1 MENLILPK
9 RMTNMALHNRYMMLV
24 IRTAWVAAWLCIPI
38 TSWGSEKPLL
48 LPEVLASVKKMYP
61 PFLAALIDQDIAKG
75 RIRQALGSFDL
86 NLNSGGAQSLAG
98 PNDGAAGY
106 ALLDQP
112 LPFWGGS
119 VYGGYTSYAD
129 YYLLSSGY
137 LPNYRK
143 NNSLG
148 NSEGVGLVGMRI
160 PLLRDGVIDERRAK
174 LWQAKIDQELADPVI
189 LRQYLDFIRAATI
202 SYYTW
207 LASGQRLALTE
218 ELLRIAQDRD
228 SAIAEQVRFGAA
240 APIVQVNNQQM
251 VVSREIALV
260 LAKRKFQASAIEL
273 SLFYRTL
280 ESSQPII
287 AQRKRVPKAFPP
299 QPKMEESRM
308 TADLAKAVFQR
319 PEMRRIELLLK
330 KADIDQKLA
339 KNTLLPNLDIGLLA
353 AQPAFYGDTEL
364 EGLVQLK
371 MPLQQREAEGRV
383 VVADSAISRL
393 NLEKQFTR
401 DRIVADV
408 RDAFISVDA
417 AHQALMKTRRNIDL
431 AHQLESAEQERMKLG
446 ATDMLNLQIRE
457 QFAFDAEVMGV
468 EAQADYFRA
477 QANYDAAVVAD
488 APTTFAK

>member
-1 MENLILPK
+1 MNAQPMVSRWPRSYAPLLLWASISLLSYGA
-9 RMTNMALHNRYMMLV
+9 T
-24 IRTAWVAAWLCIPI
+24 
-38 TSWGSEKPLL
+38 EKPLL
-48 LPEVLASVKKMYP
+48 LPEVLTSVKKQYP

-86 NLNSGGAQSLAG
+86 NLNSGGAKSLAG
-98 PNDGAAGY
+98 PNNGAAGY
-106 ALLDQP
+106 AILDQP
-112 LPFWGGS
+112 FPFWGGN

-137 LPNYRK
+137 LPNYNK

-148 NSEGVGLVGMRI
+148 NSEGVGLVGLRI
-160 PLLRDGVIDERRAK
+160 PLLKDGVIDERRAK

-189 LRQYLDFIRAATI
+189 LRQYLDFVRAATI

-218 ELLRIAQDRD
+218 DLLRIAQDRD
-228 SAIAEQVRFGAA
+228 AEQVKLGAA

-251 VVSREIALV
+251 VVSREIAMV
-260 LAKRKFQASAIEL
+260 VAKRRFQASAIEL

-280 ESSQPII
+280 ESAQPII
-287 AQRKRVPKAFPP
+287 APRERLPKNFPP
-299 QPKMEESRM
+299 QLQLEENRM

-330 KADIDQKLA
+330 KADIDQRLA
-339 KNTLLPNLDIGLLA
+339 KNSLLPNLDVGLLA
-353 AQPAFYGDTEL
+353 AQPAFYGQTEL

-383 VVADSAISRL
+383 EVADSAISRL

-408 RDAFISVDA
+408 RDAFVSVDA
-417 AHQALMKTRRNIDL
+417 AYHALKKTHRNVDL
-431 AHQLESAEQERMKLG
+431 ARQLQSAEQERLKLG
-446 ATDMLNLQIRE
+446 ATDLLNLQIRE
-457 QFAFDAEVMGV
+457 QFTFDAEVLGV

-477 QANYDAAVVAD
+477 QANYDAAIAAD

>member
-1 MENLILPK
+1 MKNNTLSLVWWLAGLLLPLI
-9 RMTNMALHNRYMMLV
+9 
-24 IRTAWVAAWLCIPI
+24 
-38 TSWGSEKPLL
+38 SFGSEKPLL
-48 LPEVLASVKKMYP
+48 LPEVLASVKKQYP

-86 NLNSGGAQSLAG
+86 NLNSGGAKSLAG
-98 PNDGAAGY
+98 PNNGTAGY
-106 ALLDQP
+106 AILDQP
-112 LPFWGGS
+112 FPFWGGN

-137 LPNYRK
+137 LPNYNK
-143 NNSLG
+143 NNSIG
-148 NSEGVGLVGMRI
+148 DSAGVGLVGIKI

-189 LRQYLDFIRAATI
+189 LRQYLDFVRAATI

-207 LASGQRLALTE
+207 MASGQRLNLTE

-228 SAIAEQVRFGAA
+228 SAIAEQVKRGAA

-260 LAKRKFQASAIEL
+260 VAKRRFQASAIEL

-280 ESSQPII
+280 ESAQPII
-287 AQRKRVPKAFPP
+287 ASRERVPKIFPP
-299 QPKMEESRM
+299 QPLPEESRM
-308 TADLAKAVFQR
+308 RADLAKAVFQR

-330 KADIDQKLA
+330 KADIDQRLA
-339 KNTLLPNLDIGLLA
+339 KNTLLPNLDVGLLA
-353 AQPAFYGDTEL
+353 AQPAFYGQTEL
-364 EGLVQLK
+364 EGLVQFK

-383 VVADSAISRL
+383 EVADSALSRL

-408 RDAFISVDA
+408 RDAFVAVDA
-417 AHQALMKTRRNIDL
+417 AHQALKKTHRNVDL
-431 AHQLESAEQERMKLG
+431 ARQLQSAEYERLKLG
-446 ATDMLNLQIRE
+446 ATDLLNLQIRE
-457 QFAFDAEVMGV
+457 QFTFDAEMLEV
-468 EAQADYFRA
+468 EAHADYFRA
-477 QANYDAAVVAD
+477 QANYDAAIAAD

>member
-1 MENLILPK
+1 MREQTVPFRRPQQAVSLL
-9 RMTNMALHNRYMMLV
+9 L
-24 IRTAWVAAWLCIPI
+24 WVF
-38 TSWGSEKPLL
+38 GSLACLEATEKPLL
-48 LPEVLASVKKMYP
+48 LPEVLASVKKQYP
-61 PFLAALIDQDIAKG
+61 PFLAALIDQDLAKG

-86 NLNSGGAQSLAG
+86 NLNSGGAKSLAG

-106 ALLDQP
+106 AILDQP
-112 LPFWGGS
+112 FPFWGGN

-137 LPNYRK
+137 LPNYNK

-148 NSEGVGLVGMRI
+148 NSEGVGLVGLRI
-160 PLLRDGVIDERRAK
+160 PLLKDGVIDERRAK
-174 LWQAKIDQELADPVI
+174 LWQAKIDEELADPVI

-207 LASGQRLALTE
+207 LASGHRLALTE
-218 ELLRIAQDRD
+218 ELLRIAKDRD
-228 SAIAEQVRFGAA
+228 SAITEQVKLGAA

-251 VVSREIALV
+251 VVSREIAMV
-260 LAKRKFQASAIEL
+260 VAKRRFQASAIEL

-280 ESSQPII
+280 ESAQPII
-287 AQRKRVPKAFPP
+287 AARDRLPKSFPP
-299 QPKMEESRM
+299 QPLMEESRM
-308 TADLAKAVFQR
+308 TSDLAKAVFQR

-330 KADIDQKLA
+330 KADIDHRLA
-339 KNTLLPNLDIGLLA
+339 KNSLLPNLDIGLLA
-353 AQPAFYGDTEL
+353 AQPAFYGQTEL

-383 VVADSAISRL
+383 DVADSTISRL

-408 RDAFISVDA
+408 RDAFVAVDA
-417 AHQALMKTRRNIDL
+417 AYHALQKTRRNVDL
-431 AHQLESAEQERMKLG
+431 TRQLQTAEQERLKLG
-446 ATDMLNLQIRE
+446 ATDLLNLQIRE
-457 QFAFDAEVMGV
+457 QFTFDAEVLEV

-477 QANYDAAVVAD
+477 QANYDAAVAGD

>member
-1 MENLILPK
+1 
-9 RMTNMALHNRYMMLV
+9 MTNKARHNRWMKLATQ
-24 IRTAWVAAWLCIPI
+24 TACVAIYLCIPV
-38 TSWGSEKPLL
+38 SLRASEKPLL
-48 LPEVLASVKKMYP
+48 LPEVLASVKKQYP

-86 NLNSGGAQSLAG
+86 NLNSGGAKSLAG
-98 PNDGAAGY
+98 PNNGAAGY
-106 ALLDQP
+106 AILDQP

-137 LPNYRK
+137 LPNYNK

-148 NSEGVGLVGMRI
+148 NSEGVGLVGLRI

-207 LASGQRLALTE
+207 VASGHRLALTE

-228 SAIAEQVRFGAA
+228 TAIAEQIKLGAT

-251 VVSREIALV
+251 VVSREIAMV
-260 LAKRKFQASAIEL
+260 VAKRRFQASAIEL
-273 SLFYRTL
+273 SLFYRTP

-287 AQRKRVPKAFPP
+287 AQRGRLPKNFPP
-299 QPKMEESRM
+299 QPLFEESRM

-319 PEMRRIELLLK
+319 PEMRRIELLIE
-330 KADIDQKLA
+330 KADIDQRLA
-339 KNTLLPNLDIGLLA
+339 KNTLLPNLDVGLLA
-353 AQPAFYGDTEL
+353 AQPAFYGETEL

-383 VVADSAISRL
+383 DVANSAMSRL

-408 RDAFISVDA
+408 RDAFVSVDA
-417 AHQALMKTRRNIDL
+417 AYDALKKTQRNVAL
-431 AHQLESAEQERMKLG
+431 ARQLQSAEQERLKLG
-446 ATDMLNLQIRE
+446 ATDLLNLQIRE
-457 QFAFDAEVMGV
+457 QFTFDAEVLGV
-468 EAQADYFRA
+468 DAQADYFRA
-477 QANYDAAVVAD
+477 QANYDAAVAAD

>member
-1 MENLILPK
+1 MSARSRVSGWLLHYAALLLWLGFSLASQGA
-9 RMTNMALHNRYMMLV
+9 TN
-24 IRTAWVAAWLCIPI
+24 
-38 TSWGSEKPLL
+38 KPLL
-48 LPEVLASVKKMYP
+48 LPEVLTSVKKQYP

-86 NLNSGGAQSLAG
+86 NLNSGGAKSLAG

-106 ALLDQP
+106 AILDQP
-112 LPFWGGS
+112 FPFWGGN

-137 LPNYRK
+137 LPNYNK

-148 NSEGVGLVGMRI
+148 NSEGVGLVGLRI
-160 PLLRDGVIDERRAK
+160 PLLKDGVIDERRAK

-207 LASGQRLALTE
+207 LASGHRLALTE
-218 ELLRIAQDRD
+218 ELLRIAQVRD
-228 SAIAEQVRFGAA
+228 SAIAEQVKLGAA

-260 LAKRKFQASAIEL
+260 VAKRRFQASAIEL

-280 ESSQPII
+280 ESAQPII
-287 AQRKRVPKAFPP
+287 AGRERLPKQFPP
-299 QPKMEESRM
+299 QNQLENSRM
-308 TADLAKAVFQR
+308 NADLAKAVFQR

-330 KADIDQKLA
+330 KADIDHRLA
-339 KNTLLPNLDIGLLA
+339 KNSLLPNLDVGLLA
-353 AQPAFYGDTEL
+353 AQPAFYGQTEL

-383 VVADSAISRL
+383 DVADSTISRL
-393 NLEKQFTR
+393 NLEKRFTQ

-408 RDAFISVDA
+408 RDSFVAVDA
-417 AHQALMKTRRNIDL
+417 AYNALGKTRRNVDL
-431 AHQLESAEQERMKLG
+431 ARQLQTAEQERLKLG
-446 ATDMLNLQIRE
+446 ATDLLNLQIRE
-457 QFAFDAEVMGV
+457 QFTFDAEVLEV

-477 QANYDAAVVAD
+477 QANYDAAVAAD

>member
-1 MENLILPK
+1 MVPIWLRTCAPLLSWIGFS
-9 RMTNMALHNRYMMLV
+9 LV
-24 IRTAWVAAWLCIPI
+24 SLGAT
-38 TSWGSEKPLL
+38 EKPLL
-48 LPEVLASVKKMYP
+48 LPEVLASVKKQYP

-86 NLNSGGAQSLAG
+86 NLSGGGAKSLAG

-106 ALLDQP
+106 AILDQP
-112 LPFWGGS
+112 LPFWGGN

-137 LPNYRK
+137 LPNYNK

-148 NSEGVGLVGMRI
+148 NSEGVGLVGLRI
-160 PLLRDGVIDERRAK
+160 PLLKDGVIDERRAK

-207 LASGQRLALTE
+207 LASGNRLALTE
-218 ELLRIAQDRD
+218 ELLRIAQVRD
-228 SAIAEQVRFGAA
+228 SAIAEQVKFGAA

-260 LAKRKFQASAIEL
+260 VAKRRFQASAIEL

-280 ESSQPII
+280 ESAQPII
-287 AQRKRVPKAFPP
+287 ASRERLPKNFPP
-299 QPKMEESRM
+299 QPPMEESRM

-330 KADIDQKLA
+330 KTDIDQRLA
-339 KNTLLPNLDIGLLA
+339 QNSILPNLDIGLLA
-353 AQPAFYGDTEL
+353 AQPAFYGQTEL
-364 EGLVQLK
+364 EGLVQVR

-383 VVADSAISRL
+383 DVANSAISRL

-408 RDAFISVDA
+408 RDAFVSVDA
-417 AHQALMKTRRNIDL
+417 AYHALKKTHRNVDL
-431 AHQLESAEQERMKLG
+431 ARQLQSAEQERLKLG
-446 ATDMLNLQIRE
+446 ATDLLNLQIRE
-457 QFAFDAEVMGV
+457 QFTFDAEVLEV

-477 QANYDAAVVAD
+477 QANYDAAVAGD

>member
-1 MENLILPK
+1 
-9 RMTNMALHNRYMMLV
+9 MTNKARNNRWKKLA
-24 IRTAWVAAWLCIPI
+24 TQAACVAICFCIPV
-38 TSWGSEKPLL
+38 SLRASEKPLL
-48 LPEVLASVKKMYP
+48 LPEVLASVKKQYP

-86 NLNSGGAQSLAG
+86 NLNSGGAKSLAG
-98 PNDGAAGY
+98 PNNGAAGY
-106 ALLDQP
+106 AILDQP

-137 LPNYRK
+137 LPNYNK

-148 NSEGVGLVGMRI
+148 NSEGVGLVGLRI

-207 LASGQRLALTE
+207 VASGHRLALTE

-228 SAIAEQVRFGAA
+228 TAIAEQIKLGAT

-251 VVSREIALV
+251 VVSREIAMV
-260 LAKRKFQASAIEL
+260 VAKRRFQASAIEL
-273 SLFYRTL
+273 SLFYRTP

-287 AQRKRVPKAFPP
+287 AQRGRLPKNFPP
-299 QPKMEESRM
+299 QPLFEESRM

-319 PEMRRIELLLK
+319 PEMRRIELLIK
-330 KADIDQKLA
+330 KADIDQRLA
-339 KNTLLPNLDIGLLA
+339 KNTLLPNLDVGLLA
-353 AQPAFYGDTEL
+353 AQPAFYGETEL

-383 VVADSAISRL
+383 DVANSAMSRL

-408 RDAFISVDA
+408 RDAFVSVDA
-417 AHQALMKTRRNIDL
+417 AYDALKKTQRNVAL
-431 AHQLESAEQERMKLG
+431 ARQLQSAEQERLKLG
-446 ATDMLNLQIRE
+446 ATDLLNLQIRE
-457 QFAFDAEVMGV
+457 QFTFDAEVLGV
-468 EAQADYFRA
+468 DAQADYFRA
-477 QANYDAAVVAD
+477 QANYDAAVAAD

>member
-1 MENLILPK
+1 MSARSRVSGWPLHYAALLLW
-9 RMTNMALHNRYMMLV
+9 MGFSLASQGATN
-24 IRTAWVAAWLCIPI
+24 
-38 TSWGSEKPLL
+38 KPLL
-48 LPEVLASVKKMYP
+48 LPEVLTSVKKQYP

-86 NLNSGGAQSLAG
+86 NLNSGGAKSLAG

-106 ALLDQP
+106 AILDQP
-112 LPFWGGS
+112 FPFWGGN

-137 LPNYRK
+137 LPNYNK

-148 NSEGVGLVGMRI
+148 NSEGVGLVGLRI
-160 PLLRDGVIDERRAK
+160 PLLKDGVIDERRAK

-207 LASGQRLALTE
+207 LASGHRLALTE
-218 ELLRIAQDRD
+218 ELLRIAQVRD
-228 SAIAEQVRFGAA
+228 SAIAEQVKLGAA

-260 LAKRKFQASAIEL
+260 VAKRRFQASAIEL

-280 ESSQPII
+280 ESAQPII
-287 AQRKRVPKAFPP
+287 AGRERLPKQFPP
-299 QPKMEESRM
+299 QNQLENSRM
-308 TADLAKAVFQR
+308 NADLAKAVFQR

-330 KADIDQKLA
+330 KADIDHRLA
-339 KNTLLPNLDIGLLA
+339 KNSLLPNLDVGLLA
-353 AQPAFYGDTEL
+353 AQPAFYGQTEL

-383 VVADSAISRL
+383 DVADSTISRL
-393 NLEKQFTR
+393 NLEKRFTQ

-408 RDAFISVDA
+408 RDSFVAVDA
-417 AHQALMKTRRNIDL
+417 AYNALGKTRRNVDL
-431 AHQLESAEQERMKLG
+431 ARQLQTAEQERLKLG
-446 ATDMLNLQIRE
+446 ATDLLNLQIRE
-457 QFAFDAEVMGV
+457 QFTFDAEVLEV

-477 QANYDAAVVAD
+477 QANYDAAVAAD

>member
-1 MENLILPK
+1 MSARSRVSGWLLHYAALLLW
-9 RMTNMALHNRYMMLV
+9 MGFSLASQGATN
-24 IRTAWVAAWLCIPI
+24 
-38 TSWGSEKPLL
+38 KPLL
-48 LPEVLASVKKMYP
+48 LPEVLTSVKKQYP

-86 NLNSGGAQSLAG
+86 NLNSGGAKSLAG

-106 ALLDQP
+106 AILDQP
-112 LPFWGGS
+112 FPFWGGN

-137 LPNYRK
+137 LPNYNK

-148 NSEGVGLVGMRI
+148 NSEGVGLVGLRI
-160 PLLRDGVIDERRAK
+160 PLLKDGVIDERRAK

-207 LASGQRLALTE
+207 LASGHRLALTE
-218 ELLRIAQDRD
+218 ELLRIAQVRD
-228 SAIAEQVRFGAA
+228 SAIAEQVKLGAA

-260 LAKRKFQASAIEL
+260 VAKRRFQASAIEL

-280 ESSQPII
+280 ESAQPII
-287 AQRKRVPKAFPP
+287 AGRERLPKQFPP
-299 QPKMEESRM
+299 QNQLENSRM
-308 TADLAKAVFQR
+308 NADLAKAVFQR

-330 KADIDQKLA
+330 KADIDHRLA
-339 KNTLLPNLDIGLLA
+339 KNSLLPNLDVGLLA
-353 AQPAFYGDTEL
+353 AQPAFYGQTEL

-383 VVADSAISRL
+383 DVADSTISRL
-393 NLEKQFTR
+393 NLEKRFTQ

-408 RDAFISVDA
+408 RDSFVAVDA
-417 AHQALMKTRRNIDL
+417 AYNALGKTRRNVDL
-431 AHQLESAEQERMKLG
+431 ARQLQTAEQERLKLG
-446 ATDMLNLQIRE
+446 ATDLLNLQIRE
-457 QFAFDAEVMGV
+457 QFTFDAEVLEV

-477 QANYDAAVVAD
+477 QANYDAAVAAD

>member
-1 MENLILPK
+1 
-9 RMTNMALHNRYMMLV
+9 MLLWFGCSLV
-24 IRTAWVAAWLCIPI
+24 
-38 TSWGSEKPLL
+38 SQGSTEKPLL
-48 LPEVLASVKKMYP
+48 LPEVLASVKKQYP

-86 NLNSGGAQSLAG
+86 NLNSGGAKSLAG

-106 ALLDQP
+106 AILDQP
-112 LPFWGGS
+112 FPFWGGN

-137 LPNYRK
+137 LPNYNK

-148 NSEGVGLVGMRI
+148 NSEGVGLVGLRI
-160 PLLRDGVIDERRAK
+160 PLLKDGVIDERRAK
-174 LWQAKIDQELADPVI
+174 LWQAKIDEELADPVI

-207 LASGQRLALTE
+207 LASGHRLALTE
-218 ELLRIAQDRD
+218 ELLRIAKDRD
-228 SAIAEQVRFGAA
+228 SAITEQVKLGAA

-251 VVSREIALV
+251 VVSREIAMV
-260 LAKRKFQASAIEL
+260 VAKRRFQASAIEL

-280 ESSQPII
+280 ESAQPII
-287 AQRKRVPKAFPP
+287 AARDRLPKSFPP
-299 QPKMEESRM
+299 QPLMEESRM
-308 TADLAKAVFQR
+308 TSDLAKAVFQR

-330 KADIDQKLA
+330 KADIDHRLA
-339 KNTLLPNLDIGLLA
+339 KNSLLPNLDIGLLA
-353 AQPAFYGDTEL
+353 AQPAFYGQTEL

-383 VVADSAISRL
+383 DVADSTISRL

-401 DRIVADV
+401 DRIIADV
-408 RDAFISVDA
+408 RDAFVAVDA
-417 AHQALMKTRRNIDL
+417 AYHALQKTRRNVDL
-431 AHQLESAEQERMKLG
+431 TRQLQTAEQERLKLG
-446 ATDMLNLQIRE
+446 ATDLLNLQIRE
-457 QFAFDAEVMGV
+457 QFTFDAEVLEV

-477 QANYDAAVVAD
+477 QANYDAAVADD

>member
-1 MENLILPK
+1 MREQTVPFRRPQQAVSLL
-9 RMTNMALHNRYMMLV
+9 L
-24 IRTAWVAAWLCIPI
+24 WVF
-38 TSWGSEKPLL
+38 GSLACLEATEKPLL
-48 LPEVLASVKKMYP
+48 LPEVLASVKKQYP
-61 PFLAALIDQDIAKG
+61 PFLAALIDQDLAKG

-86 NLNSGGAQSLAG
+86 NLNSGGAKSLAG

-106 ALLDQP
+106 AILDQP
-112 LPFWGGS
+112 FPFWGGN

-137 LPNYRK
+137 LPNYNK

-148 NSEGVGLVGMRI
+148 NSEGVGLVGLRI
-160 PLLRDGVIDERRAK
+160 PLLKDGVIDERRAK

-207 LASGQRLALTE
+207 LASGHRLALTE
-218 ELLRIAQDRD
+218 ELLRIAKDRD
-228 SAIAEQVRFGAA
+228 SAITEQVKLGAA

-251 VVSREIALV
+251 VVSREIAMV
-260 LAKRKFQASAIEL
+260 VAKRRFQASAIEL

-280 ESSQPII
+280 ESARPII
-287 AQRKRVPKAFPP
+287 AARDRLPKSFPP
-299 QPKMEESRM
+299 QPLMEESRM
-308 TADLAKAVFQR
+308 TSDLAKAVFQR

-330 KADIDQKLA
+330 KADIDHRLA
-339 KNTLLPNLDIGLLA
+339 KNSLLPNLDIGLLA
-353 AQPAFYGDTEL
+353 AQPAFYGQTEL

-383 VVADSAISRL
+383 DVADSTISRL

-408 RDAFISVDA
+408 RDAFVAVDA
-417 AHQALMKTRRNIDL
+417 AYHALQKTRRNVDL
-431 AHQLESAEQERMKLG
+431 TRQLQTAEQERLKLG
-446 ATDMLNLQIRE
+446 ATDLLNLQIRE
-457 QFAFDAEVMGV
+457 QFTFDAEVLEV

-477 QANYDAAVVAD
+477 QANYDAAVAGD

>member
-1 MENLILPK
+1 MSARSRVSGWLLHYAALLLWLGFSLASQGA
-9 RMTNMALHNRYMMLV
+9 TN
-24 IRTAWVAAWLCIPI
+24 
-38 TSWGSEKPLL
+38 KPLL
-48 LPEVLASVKKMYP
+48 LPEVLTSVKKQYP

-86 NLNSGGAQSLAG
+86 NLNSGGAKSLAG

-106 ALLDQP
+106 AILDQP
-112 LPFWGGS
+112 FPFWGGN

-137 LPNYRK
+137 LPNYNK

-148 NSEGVGLVGMRI
+148 NSEGVGLVGLRI
-160 PLLRDGVIDERRAK
+160 PLLKDGVIDERRAK

-207 LASGQRLALTE
+207 LASGHRLTLTE
-218 ELLRIAQDRD
+218 ELLRIAQVRD
-228 SAIAEQVRFGAA
+228 SAIAEQVKLGAA

-260 LAKRKFQASAIEL
+260 VAKRRFQASAIEL

-280 ESSQPII
+280 ESAQPII
-287 AQRKRVPKAFPP
+287 AGRERLPKQFPP
-299 QPKMEESRM
+299 QNQLENSRM
-308 TADLAKAVFQR
+308 NADLAKAVFQR

-330 KADIDQKLA
+330 KADIDHRLA
-339 KNTLLPNLDIGLLA
+339 KNSLLPNLDVGLLA
-353 AQPAFYGDTEL
+353 AQPAFYGQTEL

-383 VVADSAISRL
+383 DVADSTISRL
-393 NLEKQFTR
+393 NLEKRFTQ

-408 RDAFISVDA
+408 RDSFVAVDA
-417 AHQALMKTRRNIDL
+417 AYNALGKTRRNVDL
-431 AHQLESAEQERMKLG
+431 ARQLQTAEQERLKLG
-446 ATDMLNLQIRE
+446 ATDLLNLQIRE
-457 QFAFDAEVMGV
+457 QFTFDAEVLEV

-477 QANYDAAVVAD
+477 QANYDAAVAAD

>member
-1 MENLILPK
+1 MENLILLK
-9 RMTNMALHNRYMMLV
+9 IMTNKALHNRWMKFATK
-24 IRTAWVAAWLCIPI
+24 TAWLTLCLCIPA
-38 TSWGSEKPLL
+38 SSRASEKPLL
-48 LPEVLASVKKMYP
+48 LPEVLASVKKQYP

-86 NLNSGGAQSLAG
+86 NLNSGGAKSLAG
-98 PNDGAAGY
+98 PNNGAAGY
-106 ALLDQP
+106 AILDQP

-137 LPNYRK
+137 LPNYNK

-148 NSEGVGLVGMRI
+148 NSEGVGLVGLRI

-207 LASGQRLALTE
+207 VASGHRLALTE

-228 SAIAEQVRFGAA
+228 SVIAEQIKLGAA

-251 VVSREIALV
+251 VVSREIAMV
-260 LAKRKFQASAIEL
+260 VAKRRFQASAIEL

-287 AQRKRVPKAFPP
+287 AQRGRLPKNFPP
-299 QPKMEESRM
+299 QSVFEESRM

-319 PEMRRIELLLK
+319 PEMRRIELLIK
-330 KADIDQKLA
+330 KADIDQRLA

-353 AQPAFYGDTEL
+353 AQPAFYGETEL
-364 EGLVQLK
+364 EGLVQMK

-383 VVADSAISRL
+383 DVANSAISRL

-401 DRIVADV
+401 DRIIADV
-408 RDAFISVDA
+408 RDAFVSVDA
-417 AHQALMKTRRNIDL
+417 AYDALKKTHRNVAL
-431 AHQLESAEQERMKLG
+431 ARQLQSAEQERLKLG
-446 ATDMLNLQIRE
+446 ATDLLNLQIWE
-457 QFAFDAEVMGV
+457 QFTFDAEVLGV
-468 EAQADYFRA
+468 DAQADYFRA
-477 QANYDAAVVAD
+477 QANYDAAVAAD